1 MAGIASACNRPFTIG
16 AMSKA
21 FTKESEAEADFGDET
36 PAPPAGTKN
45 YITPG
50 GLRRLQDE
58 FADEFDQ
65 LPPSREP
72 TEGWAKTMAGLC
84 RDIARHLRE
93 RAKTEDPTADP
104 ARENRFPPIRIY

>member
-1 MAGIASACNRPFTIG
+1 MPIGDSRIAGWWRLLPSYH
-16 AMSKA
+16 
-21 FTKESEAEADFGDET
+21 DEHVGYRYLVAT
-36 PAPPAGTKN
+36 RHDDDLT
-45 YITPG
+45 
-50 GLRRLQDE
+50 LRQRARLQDE
-58 FADEFDQ
+58 FAAEFDQ

-104 ARENRFPPIRIY
+104 ARENRLPPIRIY